1 MSTRC
6 SADDHAR
13 RARRALRPAGV
24 AGREWARCSAAVVL
38 AVIYRR
44 ARASRELEE
53 AEQILAESFNEDTD
67 I

>member
-1 MSTRC
+1 
-6 SADDHAR
+6 
-13 RARRALRPAGV
+13 
-24 AGREWARCSAAVVL
+24 
-38 AVIYRR
+38 VIYRR